1 MGLPQKLD
9 DFIMDTLFQKTW
21 MILGYPDFRTPPNE
35 AGDGVGDNQYIIVHN
50 STIRTEMQ
58 SRFKHRS
65 THSNCIYIYIHI
77 SIIHHYWR
85 IFMNIHHI
93 YSIKVQHFPPK
104 DPRIRRLAVSECAM
118 TSARAMRRFHTA
130 GSLGPCSATLTSRCG
145 QLGLSLVKH

>member
-65 THSNCIYIYIHI
+65 THSNCIYIYTYIYLLY
-77 SIIHHYWR
+77 II
-85 IFMNIHHI
+85 IGE
-93 YSIKVQHFPPK
+93 YS
-104 DPRIRRLAVSECAM
+104 
-118 TSARAMRRFHTA
+118 
-130 GSLGPCSATLTSRCG
+130 
-145 QLGLSLVKH
+145 